1 MSTLQII
8 LGVLGYAALVAAATL
23 VVSINGRDDK

>member
-8 LGVLGYAALVAAATL
+8 LGIAGYAALVAAAIL
-23 VVSINGRDDK
+23 VVSMNGRDDK

>member
-8 LGVLGYAALVAAATL
+8 LGLIGYAALVAAAIL
-23 VVSINGRDDK
+23 VVSMNGRDDK